1 MGSRFA
7 QTNIEIGAMAKKS
20 RKKITYKIKRN
31 QSDWALSKLMEDQ
44 MGLWLADSFEQYEK
58 EQENIRTNSW
68 AVGNDDND
76 DNLARF
82 FDLIYHFVDDIP
94 ENDYSF
100 DVYGRYFEALQALAD
115 IENTYR
121 VIERTIDFDINLLE
135 KLKRLEKDFKLG
147 GPVRRIL
154 TDQEFN
160 HLQSIS
166 DDARLFELDFNA
178 PRNDLFHLLLRA
190 DRSIQDHEAISDD
203 VLPKLK
209 KIQRLRSSGR
219 PRKYSTKL
227 LIILLAEVF
236 EKFNKLGH
244 NAGIKEKEDFK
255 YGEEAYS
262 SPFWAFM
269 KDYFNVIGINT
280 EFKTE
285 YEMAGYAKE
294 ILTHWR
300 RNRKKFHRINKG
312 SYYAE
317 EVAEIIRNIDK
328 YIK

>member
-1 MGSRFA
+1 
-7 QTNIEIGAMAKKS
+7 MAKKS
-20 RKKITYKIKRN
+20 RKKITYQIKRS
-31 QSDWALSKLMEDQ
+31 QSDWALSKVMEDQ
-44 MGLWLADSFEQYEK
+44 IGLWLADSYDQYEK
-58 EQENIRTNSW
+58 EKENERTSP
-68 AVGNDDND
+68 GYIGIDHEDEQ
-76 DNLARF
+76 LSRF
-82 FDLIYHFVDDIP
+82 FDLIYHFVDYIP
-94 ENDYSF
+94 VRNFSF
-100 DVYGRYFEALQALAD
+100 AVYGPCYEALQNLAS
-115 IENTYR
+115 IEHTYR
-121 VIERTIDFDINLLE
+121 VIERTIDFDINLSV
-135 KLKRLEKDFKLG
+135 KLKELEKDIKSG

-166 DDARLFELDFNA
+166 ADARLFELDFNA

-317 EVAEIIRNIDK
+317 EVAEIIINIDK